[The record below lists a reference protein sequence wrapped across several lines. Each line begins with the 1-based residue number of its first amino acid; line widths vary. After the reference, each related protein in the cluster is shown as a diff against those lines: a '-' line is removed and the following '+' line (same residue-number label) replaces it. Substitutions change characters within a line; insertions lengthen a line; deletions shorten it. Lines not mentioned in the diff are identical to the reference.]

1 MAIPAAQDLVTAIQ
15 LANYAKLILKVTGI
29 RVSPQKRM
37 LLSNRIRRR
46 LKATGIKSYQAYYEQ
61 LCKLKV
67 DDPEWDAFLEEI
79 TTHETYLFRDEA
91 HWKWFREQYIPELSK
106 AAAGGKRKKEL
117 RIWSAAC
124 STGDEAYTIASC
136 IANGLTNCSQW
147 KIEIVGTDIGVG
159 AVDSAQNAKFGTRAM
174 RLVPDGIR
182 KRFFQKQG
190 KEDIWVPKPELT
202 RWTSFRQHNLLEP
215 PKMKPFDLIILKNV
229 LIYFDDNAKQTT
241 IEHLCKLLQP
251 GGVFITSAADNAA
264 RYLLTELDKQT
275 PWMFHKPELAKTSDS
290 KRKALV

>member
-15 LANYAKLILKVTGI
+15 LTNYAKLILKVTGI

-91 HWKWFREQYIPELSK
+91 HWKWFREKYLPELSK
-106 AAAGGKRKKEL
+106 AATGGKRKKEL

-136 IANGLTNCSQW
+136 IADGLTNCSQW
-147 KIEIVGTDIGVG
+147 KIEILGTDIGVG

-174 RLVPDGIR
+174 RLVPDNIR

-190 KEDIWVPKPELT
+190 AEEFWVPKPDLT
-202 RWTSFRQHNLLEP
+202 RWTSFRQHNLLERP
-215 PKMKPFDLIILKNV
+215 MMKPFDLIILKNV

-241 IEHLCKLLQP
+241 IGHLCKLLQP
-251 GGVFITSAADNAA
+251 GGVFITSAADNAN
-264 RYLLTELDKQT
+264 RFLTELDKQT
-275 PWMFHKPELAKTSDS
+275 PWMFRKPELAKKSAGG
-290 KRKALV
+290 RKVVV